1 MDMFVHKTVFT
12 FLIISLEAI
21 LENRVIGSKSLS
33 VLSLLLYKVRLFY
46 RHFGQICII
55 STFSPALNVV
65 YLSINNMI
73 FD

>member
-1 MDMFVHKTVFT
+1 MHKTVFT

-46 RHFGQICII
+46 RHFGQIYII
-55 STFSPALNVV
+55 STFSAALSVV
-65 YLSINNMI
+65 YLSIKNMI